1 MQTQTM
7 PKWLPA
13 SLIVAAA
20 IFGATVLAVPAAA
33 HMQRCDQAFQFY
45 MRYPSN
51 SSQAD
56 YQHACN

>member
-1 MQTQTM
+1 M

-20 IFGATVLAVPAAA
+20 IFGATVLAVPAAE